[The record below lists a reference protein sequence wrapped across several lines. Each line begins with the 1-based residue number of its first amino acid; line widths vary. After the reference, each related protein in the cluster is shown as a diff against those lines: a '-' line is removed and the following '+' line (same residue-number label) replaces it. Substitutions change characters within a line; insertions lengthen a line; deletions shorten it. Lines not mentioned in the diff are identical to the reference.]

1 MKWLG
6 QHIWDLISRF
16 RSDVY
21 LDDLSTTT
29 DTSILVV
36 DSNNKINKNTTM
48 NTAGA
53 VKYSVYTWT
62 FGGTS
67 GDIDTHDMSID
78 TSRGTGK
85 VIPTQSIVDAA
96 NSYIILDNIVAGNAG
111 ATIEIGITCP
121 GSTHGY
127 LATDTDFFMAPTAY
141 NATPFTNYGM
151 SIRGLSKMGR
161 LAGDITLTLKIATAT
176 LTAGTISVYVAHTP
190 Y

>member
-67 GDIDTHDMSID
+67 GDIDTHDMSIN

-121 GSTHGY
+121 GSSHGY

-141 NATPFTNYGM
+141 NATNFSNYGGV
-151 SIRGLSKMGR
+151 IKGLAKVGR
-161 LAGDITLTLKIATAT
+161 INATTQITWKIATAT
-176 LTAGTISVYVAHTP
+176 LTSGTISVYVAHTP